1 MERVLDFWTVE
12 VGDAEV
18 AGVFETDAADVTLGV
33 ALLETDVN
41 EDRDAVGVVL
51 YDGDADGDADAP
63 GVRDADPE
71 YDEVPVMDRLDVT
84 DATEVLVADAVSDLE
99 AVVDEE
105 GLTDDAGVPDLEVEE
120 EEDGVVL

>member
-84 DATEVLVADAVSDLE
+84 DPPIELVADAVSDLE